1 MGIESGKVENECTEK
16 ENIQENVGAEKVHE
30 ITTVETNA
38 HMHMARSAE
47 ENQLS
52 PASDIRLGAPNI
64 VIFDASV
71 RFSCAKSREG
81 CVRVRILIRQVQHVV
96 GSGPQT
102 GCQRCRV
109 HCETAD

>member
-52 PASDIRLGAPNI
+52 PAQ
-64 VIFDASV
+64 
-71 RFSCAKSREG
+71 KSYCRATGTREG
-81 CVRVRILIRQVQHVV
+81 GLK
-96 GSGPQT
+96 
-102 GCQRCRV
+102 
-109 HCETAD
+109 